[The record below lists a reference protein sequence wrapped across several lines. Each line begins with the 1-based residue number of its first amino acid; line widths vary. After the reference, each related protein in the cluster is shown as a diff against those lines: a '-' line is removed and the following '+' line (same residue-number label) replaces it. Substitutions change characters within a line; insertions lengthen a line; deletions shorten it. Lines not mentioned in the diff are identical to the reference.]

1 MHVSYFM
8 PVIHRSRC
16 LCCSSSPGAWF
27 AAAPP
32 SLAASGQ
39 GQDGHTA
46 PCALPVPDSMYSLPL
61 LSLLTKPSG
70 PGALSLKLTPF
81 SLSSSHGQGAV
92 ALLLFVL
99 WLALR

>member
-32 SLAASGQ
+32 SPAASGQ

-99 WLALR
+99 WLTLH